1 MHGYSLDEA
10 NKKIEDLINKSY
22 EKGVKKLII
31 ITGKGIHS
39 KNEKNPYISKNLGKL
54 KYSVPDFLK
63 KNKELMGKISS
74 INDAELVNGGEGAFY
89 IYLKKK
95 L

>member
-1 MHGYSLDEA
+1 MPCQSGYYDSNIKGKFIVA
-10 NKKIEDLINKSY
+10 
-22 EKGVKKLII
+22 KGVKKLII